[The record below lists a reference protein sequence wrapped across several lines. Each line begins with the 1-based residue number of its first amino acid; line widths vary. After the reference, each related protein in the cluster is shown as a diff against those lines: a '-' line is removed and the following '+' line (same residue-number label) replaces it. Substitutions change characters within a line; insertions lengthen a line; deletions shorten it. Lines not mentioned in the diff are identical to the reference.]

1 MALVGN
7 LKDLKLP
14 SLIQLNC
21 MEKNTAKMTIE
32 QGNKFGFIYFES
44 GQVVHAEFEPD
55 MGEEAIFKLLTLY
68 SGNFKVESGIRSPAK
83 TITKNWNN
91 LLLDAMHQLDDQDE
105 GEARKFD
112 HLFERLFTVKGV
124 QEVTVFDD
132 EGTTV
137 GSSAEN
143 AGTSNLYAFVQLQ
156 AMKTGAALNLEF
168 PEFVSIVASGK
179 KHIFAK
185 YKQLNLEVEMEQKTK
200 LDIVLP
206 LLKQA
211 LG

>member
-32 QGNKFGFIYFES
+32 QGPKFGFLYFEG
-44 GQVVHAEFEPD
+44 GQIVHAEFEPD
-55 MGEEAIFKLLTLY
+55 MGEAALFKLLALY

-105 GEARKFD
+105 GHTRKYD

-124 QEVTVFDD
+124 QKVTVYYD
-132 EGTTV
+132 EGTTIA
-137 GSSAEN
+137 SSDEDS
-143 AGTSNLYAFVQLQ
+143 GRSNLYAFVQIQ
-156 AMKTGAALNLEF
+156 SGKVGNALNLEF
-168 PEFVSIVASGK
+168 PGFVSILASGK
-179 KHIFAK
+179 KYIFTK
-185 YKQLNLEVEMEQKTK
+185 YKELGVVVEMDQKTK

-211 LG
+211 VG